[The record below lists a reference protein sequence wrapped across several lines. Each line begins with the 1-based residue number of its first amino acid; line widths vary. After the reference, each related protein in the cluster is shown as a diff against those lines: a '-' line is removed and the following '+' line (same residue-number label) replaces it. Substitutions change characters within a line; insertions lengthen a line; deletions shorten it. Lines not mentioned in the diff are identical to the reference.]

1 MILIKLGGSVITDK
15 SKYRTFRKD
24 VVSRLCKEIKDSGQ
38 KVLIV
43 HGAGS
48 FGHVLAKEHMINDG
62 FKNESQIPAVAQICY
77 DVRELDSMI
86 VKELNDNSIPAV
98 SVPTGSTFIMENRRL
113 IIDDDSVL
121 KGFVDK
127 GIIPVMFGDVV
138 LDRKLGFAICSGDQI
153 MERFAEIF
161 DIERVIFVSDIDG
174 LYDSDPKTD
183 KNAKLIE
190 KVDRKTLAGIESSS
204 SVDDVTGG
212 VKEKMNAMLRMCSRD
227 RDCILVNGTVKGRL
241 LSLLKNEKV
250 ICTRAVGE

>member
-24 VVSRLCKEIKDSGQ
+24 VVSRLCKEIKESGQ
-38 KVLIV
+38 KVIIV

-48 FGHVLAKEHMINDG
+48 FGHVLAKEYDINGG
-62 FKNESQIPAVAQICY
+62 FKDESQIPAVANICY

-86 VKELNDNSIPAV
+86 VKELNDNGIPSV
-98 SVPTGSTFIMENRRL
+98 SVPTGSTFMMEDRKLIM
-113 IIDDDSVL
+113 DDVEIL

-153 MERFAEIF
+153 MERMTDIF
-161 DIERVIFVSDIDG
+161 DIDRVIFVSDIDG
-174 LYDSDPKTD
+174 LYDSDPKTN
-183 KNAKLIE
+183 KNAKLITIVDKNTLK
-190 KVDRKTLAGIESSS
+190 KVESGS
-204 SVDDVTGG
+204 SVADVTGG
-212 VKEKMNAMLRMCSRD
+212 VVEKINAMLRMCSRD
-227 RDCILVNGTVKGRL
+227 RDCILVNGMVEGRL
-241 LSLLKNEKV
+241 LSLLKNERV